1 MTPLNTDDQPDNMHF
16 VDFFNIIGCKYFQ
29 LLLFLSLVC
38 KSLCKKSKSRVTVK
52 TMLTKLP
59 VLRNSHSP

>member
-38 KSLCKKSKSRVTVK
+38 KSLCKKSKS
-52 TMLTKLP
+52 
-59 VLRNSHSP
+59 NSKNNAHKIASTS